1 VTAALIGLIGV
12 IAGGLL
18 GGAVNAVQERQRRRS
33 AAETAGWLIAA
44 ELKLAVQRIESALKK
59 EVWWRGDLA
68 TDAWRTRAVDV
79 AADLWRLSRAA
90 RSSASQRGEEVLANT
105 KPPTDMTS
113 EGRSGEDE
121 RPREEERPRKDER
134 PPTLL
139 ERLSS
144 AYGVIDLINS
154 RRVDEVAAQAGT
166 DGGQSSQ
173 WLKALAEALA
183 GRTPDEEPPPPISTP
198 DQELLRDAV
207 GGLRDVTT
215 RLEDAL
221 RSVRRT
227 AWRSVRRPAIG
238 FAVVAVVI
246 LAAFVLLTPRTEFTD
261 QSIAAALK
269 QELPSGTSVDCDPTS
284 GDWLCVARTPDERAS
299 CPTAAAPSSGSVR
312 ALRASTAAVALKTC
326 ARTSKFETTVDG
338 DEAVA
343 TALDAASA
351 NAIGDLVTRM
361 TQADDERSFFRK
373 AIDAVL
379 DRE

>member
-1 VTAALIGLIGV
+1 MTAALIGLIGV

-44 ELKLAVQRIESALKK
+44 ELRLAVLRIESALK
-59 EVWWRGDLA
+59 EAVWWRGDLE
-68 TDAWRTRAVDV
+68 TDAWKTRAVDIT
-79 AADLWRLSRAA
+79 ADLRRLTGAA
-90 RSSASQRGEEVLANT
+90 GSPAPQRGKEVLTNT
-105 KPPTDMTS
+105 KPPTDRTS
-113 EGRSGEDE
+113 
-121 RPREEERPRKDER
+121 EERPDEDER

-154 RRVDEVAAQAGT
+154 RRVDEVAAKAGT
-166 DGGQSSQ
+166 DGGQGPQ
-173 WLKALAEALA
+173 WVRAVSEALA
-183 GRTPDEEPPPPISTP
+183 GRTPDQGPPPPISTE
-198 DQELLRDAV
+198 DQTLLRDAG

-215 RLEDAL
+215 RLEHAL

-227 AWRSVRRPAIG
+227 AWRSVRRPMIG
-238 FAVVAVVI
+238 FAVLAVVV
-246 LAAFVLLTPRTEFTD
+246 LAALVLLTPRTEFTD
-261 QSIAAALK
+261 QSIAAGLS
-269 QELPSGTSVDCDPTS
+269 QELPAGASVDCDPRG
-284 GDWLCVARTPDERAS
+284 GDWLCVARTPDERVT
-299 CPTAAAPSSGSVR
+299 CPTAAAPSSASVR
-312 ALRASTAAVALKTC
+312 TLPASSATAALKTC
-326 ARTSKFETTVDG
+326 VRTSKFETTVDG

-361 TQADDERSFFRK
+361 TQADRQRSFLQRALD
-373 AIDAVL
+373 AIF